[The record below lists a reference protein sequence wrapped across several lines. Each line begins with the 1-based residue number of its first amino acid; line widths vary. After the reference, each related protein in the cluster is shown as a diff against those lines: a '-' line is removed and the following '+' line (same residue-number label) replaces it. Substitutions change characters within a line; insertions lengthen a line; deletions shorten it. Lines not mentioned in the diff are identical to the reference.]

1 MGKGLNNKNTKT
13 KRHKALEKYL
23 DMPVLKEDVQ
33 ELYDMKEFF
42 FNCDRTTLQLLCLRF
57 FAMNNVAERY
67 IEELEGKII
76 DNFGNK

>member
-1 MGKGLNNKNTKT
+1 MKTTKT
-13 KRHKALEKYL
+13 KRHKKLEKYL

-42 FNCDRTTLQLLCLRF
+42 FNCDRTTLQLLCLKLY
-57 FAMNNVAERY
+57 AMNSVAEKY
-67 IEELEGKII
+67 IEELESKII